1 MNFKVSQSVQV
12 INDELEHAGRAGHV
26 VGPGEGET
34 EGMVV
39 VKLDGEAEALAF
51 AESDLKA
58 LG

>member
-1 MNFKVSQSVQV
+1 MKVSQSVQV
-12 INDELEHAGRAGHV
+12 INEDLEHFGRAGHV

-34 EGMVV
+34 AGMIV

-51 AESDLKA
+51 NPTDLQT